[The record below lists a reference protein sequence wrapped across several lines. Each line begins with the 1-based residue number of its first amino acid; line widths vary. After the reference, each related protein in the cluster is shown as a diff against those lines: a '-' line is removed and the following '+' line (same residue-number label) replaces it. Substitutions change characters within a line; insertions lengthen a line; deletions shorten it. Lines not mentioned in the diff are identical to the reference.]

1 LPEAEA
7 LAALRVPLGLLLVV
21 YTIGMYALSLW
32 ARRRIHTAE
41 DYVVAGRR
49 LPFSLAWATLLATWF
64 GAGTLLTAADE
75 VREGGLQRAALDPFG
90 AGLCLILAGLLFAGP
105 LWRMGL
111 LTVSDFFRRRFGP
124 RAELLSALIMV
135 PSYFGWIAAQFVALA
150 GVLELLFGLDPAVG
164 IALVALVGTGY
175 TLLGGM
181 WSVTLTDAVQM
192 ALVVVGLGVLGV
204 EALAALGD
212 GAVADGWHRL
222 VTETPPEM
230 LSLVPARDLVGWL
243 AVLAVGALGNLPGQ
257 DLLQRVFASRSAGVA
272 RAACLAAGMSYLIV
286 GMVPLLLALVSR
298 LLFPQDAGRAILP
311 ALAHLFLS
319 PAVAAVFLLAI
330 VSAVLSTIDSALL
343 SPATVLAQNVAAPA
357 LGLDGRPGLGLH
369 RTAVAVVALASLALA
384 YVGESAYSLLESSYE
399 LTLVGLFVPLA
410 LGLWRPPHREAPALA
425 AMLGGV
431 AIWLAH
437 SLLGW
442 ELLLAPWLEPAGWR
456 IPVSLAATAAS
467 LLGWLAF
474 PGRSDASI
482 VSP

>member
-1 LPEAEA
+1 MPEAEA

-75 VREGGLQRAALDPFG
+75 VREGGLHRAALDPFG

-124 RAELLSALIMV
+124 RAELVSALVMV

-150 GVLELLFGLDPAVG
+150 GVLELLFGLDLAVG
-164 IALVALVGTGY
+164 IALVAVVGTGY

-192 ALVVVGLGVLGV
+192 ALVVVGLGVLAI
-204 EALAALGD
+204 EALAAVGD
-212 GAVADGWHRL
+212 GGVVAGWHRL
-222 VTETPPEM
+222 LTETPPEM
-230 LSLVPARDLVGWL
+230 LAIVPSHDLIGWL

-257 DLLQRVFASRSAGVA
+257 DLMQRVFAARSPGVA
-272 RAACLAAGMSYLIV
+272 RAACLAAGGGYLVI
-286 GMVPLLLALVSR
+286 GLVPLLLALVSR
-298 LLFPQDAGRAILP
+298 LLFPEDSARAILP

-343 SPATVLAQNVAAPA
+343 SPATVLAQNVVAPA
-357 LGLDGRPGLGLH
+357 LGRDGHPGLGLH
-369 RTAVAVVALASLALA
+369 RAAVVAVALASLVLA
-384 YVGESAYSLLESSYE
+384 YLGESAYSLLEASYE

-425 AMLGGV
+425 AMAAGVGVWLLHFVLGWDSFLQP
-431 AIWLAH
+431 WLA
-437 SLLGW
+437 
-442 ELLLAPWLEPAGWR
+442 PAGR
-456 IPVSLAATAAS
+456 TLPVSLAATAAS
-467 LLGWLAF
+467 LLGWLSVS
-474 PGRSDASI
+474 GRIGAGRPS
-482 VSP
+482 

>member
-7 LAALRVPLGLLLVV
+7 LAALRVPLGLLLIA
-21 YTIGMYALSLW
+21 YTVGMYALSFW
-32 ARRRIHTAE
+32 ARGKIRTAE

-90 AGLCLILAGLLFAGP
+90 AGLCLILAGLLFAAP

-111 LTVSDFFRRRFGP
+111 LTISDFFRRRFGP
-124 RAELLSALIMV
+124 RAELLSACVMV

-150 GVLELLFGLDPAVG
+150 GVLELLFGIDLVFG
-164 IALVALVGTGY
+164 IALVAVVGTGY

-192 ALVVVGLGVLGV
+192 SFVVLGLLV
-204 EALAALGD
+204 LGFEALTALG
-212 GAVADGWHRL
+212 GRGGIAAGWERL
-222 VTETPPEM
+222 LAETPPEM
-230 LSLVPARDLVGWL
+230 LAVVPSDDLVAWL

-257 DLLQRVFASRSAGVA
+257 DLMQRVFAARSSGVA
-272 RAACLAAGMSYLIV
+272 RAACLAAGAAYLVI
-286 GMVPLLLALVSR
+286 GLVPLLLALSSR
-298 LLFPQDAGRAILP
+298 LLFPGDAGRAILP

-319 PAVAAVFLLAI
+319 PATAALFLLAI

-343 SPATVLAQNVAAPA
+343 SPATVLAQNVVAPA
-357 LGLDGRPGLGLH
+357 LGRDAHPGLALH
-369 RTAVAVVALASLALA
+369 RAAVVAVALASLVLA
-384 YVGESAYSLLESSYE
+384 YLGEGAYSLLEASYE

-425 AMLGGV
+425 AMAAGVGVWLLHFVLGWDSFLQP
-431 AIWLAH
+431 WLAAD
-437 SLLGW
+437 G
-442 ELLLAPWLEPAGWR
+442 R
-456 IPVSLAATAAS
+456 TVPVSLAATAAS
-467 LLGWLAF
+467 LLGWLSVSGRIGAGR
-474 PGRSDASI
+474 PG
-482 VSP
+482 